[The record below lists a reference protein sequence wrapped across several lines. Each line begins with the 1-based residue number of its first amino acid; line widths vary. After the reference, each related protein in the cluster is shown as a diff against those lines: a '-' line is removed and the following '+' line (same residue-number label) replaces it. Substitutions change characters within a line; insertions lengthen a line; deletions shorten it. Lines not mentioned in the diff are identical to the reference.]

1 LLQFYSKLEDT
12 PRVAARMCSMV
23 FLYLINVDKL
33 FWKLINGNDNRGR
46 NKETEVMSINMTT
59 EELAVVVKRQAYQTP

>member
-1 LLQFYSKLEDT
+1 
-12 PRVAARMCSMV
+12 MV